1 MWLPT
6 IEVIGLSTGFL
17 SPSPDTTIT
26 IPAAARNVIT
36 VGAYNAATSSMASFS
51 GRGNTTDGR
60 YMPTLVAPG
69 VDIISAAPGGRYS
82 SNTGTSIAAPF
93 VTGSAA
99 LLMEWGYGVIIRLH

>member
-1 MWLPT
+1 
-6 IEVIGLSTGFL
+6 
-17 SPSPDTTIT
+17 
-26 IPAAARNVIT
+26 
-36 VGAYNAATSSMASFS
+36 
-51 GRGNTTDGR
+51 
-60 YMPTLVAPG
+60 MPTLVAPG